1 MDREIERQM
10 QEVLLSV
17 EQAEVVC
24 VIFPHFAQCL
34 VFDSRY
40 TAEDPPRM
48 TVSPLLGSAE
58 RRLHQ
63 LNQARPHLPRAQGIV
78 AIPWADSVASMAG
91 FGYLDHDWWAGLWTR
106 GFKSAATECQE
117 ALDELL
123 GWEHRANVD
132 MIRGRGPFYTLWSA
146 AHEKR

>member
-34 VFDSRY
+34 VFDSRS

-58 RRLHQ
+58 RWLHQ

-78 AIPWADSVASMAG
+78 AIPWAYSVASMAG
-91 FGYLDHDWWAGLWTR
+91 SAIWTR
-106 GFKSAATECQE
+106 LVGRMVDSGFRSTVPACQE

-132 MIRGRGPFYTLWSA
+132 MVRGRGPFYTLWSA
-146 AHEKR
+146 AHETR